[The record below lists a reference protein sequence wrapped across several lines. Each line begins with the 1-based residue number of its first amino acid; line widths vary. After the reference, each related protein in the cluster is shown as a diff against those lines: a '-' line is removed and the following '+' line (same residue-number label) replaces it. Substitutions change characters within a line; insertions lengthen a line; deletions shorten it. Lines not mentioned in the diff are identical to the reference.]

1 MWPWLE
7 MVKTVPC
14 LPPGTSQ
21 LFISQ
26 NLLSLEMAAL
36 NNSGYGSMPKPC
48 FFLTPWIRSYYYTFR
63 FLWAYLGHTWMCT
76 PVSKWLTTMSKHDY
90 NPVIKVIIRLVLPF
104 LFTANCWRGII
115 PGWAQKT
122 LQLHP
127 GLCHVGCCS
136 PGLLPSIQELQ
147 DITCLQNN
155 HENMI
160 LLIGMVVRYLSYIYP
175 LYKSLYL
182 IWLSWYH
189 INITIW

>member
-1 MWPWLE
+1 MFGPAVGVLSGHG
-7 MVKTVPC
+7 KT
-14 LPPGTSQ
+14 Q
-21 LFISQ
+21 L
-26 NLLSLEMAAL
+26 
-36 NNSGYGSMPKPC
+36 
-48 FFLTPWIRSYYYTFR
+48 TFEP
-63 FLWAYLGHTWMCT
+63 LKGHENEWEC
-76 PVSKWLTTMSKHDY
+76 KWLARHTEVFGSSSCSWSRTSWSTSKTGDSDISW
-90 NPVIKVIIRLVLPF
+90 VFLVLPF

-160 LLIGMVVRYLSYIYP
+160 VLIGMVVRYLSYIYP